1 MFYFPFYSLFSRKIP
16 RARAN
21 AQVSFTVQKERRFK
35 AKMDSTST
43 SLKIIQMGVQNLIKR
58 NKTKNTNQKETGLQK
73 SKERRK
79 RKIKL
84 IE

>member
-1 MFYFPFYSLFSRKIP
+1 MHKSPLQSKKKEGSKQRWIQQ
-16 RARAN
+16 
-21 AQVSFTVQKERRFK
+21 AQVSKLFK
-35 AKMDSTST
+35 WEYK
-43 SLKIIQMGVQNLIKR
+43 NLIKR